1 MRPSARQIRRQL
13 CRGPELSTGAK
24 PNSPGTEPATIR
36 SKTFSRLSKVRTRE
50 RRSPITRLRESTRRA
65 VTGDSPGP
73 KLMPPTLASNTM
85 SQRRASDR
93 KRVPRET
100 LERAVTAAVKKSD
113 PQCEAF
119 VGVLIEHHAPRARI
133 RTGLFTEFGLE
144 QPLAASAAKPW
155 SPSSIKSQ
163 GFEFQKDHAAGY
175 ADLETR
181 SGAVMQERP
190 IRTACAYDQA
200 NARPRSRLTF
210 GCILMGSADVALHPP
225 QRG

>member
-1 MRPSARQIRRQL
+1 LAGASKGRAPRLFLRTRNPKERVKRANNTGQVVNEAVSPPNPATTVPGARTLNRCQTKQSRNRTRNDSIQDFLPAIKSKDEGTEKPDNSFARKHSARGCWRF
-13 CRGPELSTGAK
+13 A
-24 PNSPGTEPATIR
+24 
-36 SKTFSRLSKVRTRE
+36 RT
-50 RRSPITRLRESTRRA
+50 
-65 VTGDSPGP
+65 

-163 GFEFQKDHAAGY
+163 GFEFQKDQDG
-175 ADLETR
+175 
-181 SGAVMQERP
+181 ER
-190 IRTACAYDQA
+190 
-200 NARPRSRLTF
+200 
-210 GCILMGSADVALHPP
+210 
-225 QRG
+225 